1 MTTDHLTAHVDDV
14 ARIRHREAM
23 ELTATENQRLLTGS
37 CSARQRKPTTP
48 RRKTSDRHS

>member
-23 ELTATENQRLLTGS
+23 ELTATENHGCSPSCTASRRRTG
-37 CSARQRKPTTP
+37 AL
-48 RRKTSDRHS
+48 